1 MRTTL
6 EGPELAPDGLSPVDG
21 KRLHG
26 EPAAVLEHGF
36 ADLHREFAGRDEHER
51 GGDGGAAGFDN
62 VQNRQGECRGLARS
76 GGRLTEKVASGE
88 QPRYGLA
95 LNGGGL
101 FVPKGGEHFENLWA
115 EPERRES
122 GRFGGRL
129 FDVRHQNGSR
139 GKAIVDS
146 S

>member
-1 MRTTL
+1 MMEHKPAGFVRV
-6 EGPELAPDGLSPVDG
+6 PPV
-21 KRLHG
+21 
-26 EPAAVLEHGF
+26 PALVES
-36 ADLHREFAGRDEHER
+36 GRAWGHPS
-51 GGDGGAAGFDN
+51 DGGAAGFDN
-62 VQNRQGECRGLARS
+62 VQNRQGERRGLARS
-76 GGRLTEKVASGE
+76 AGRLTEKVASGE

-101 FVPKGGEHFENLWA
+101 FVPKGGEHFENLGA

-129 FDVRHQNGSR
+129 FDVKHQNGSR